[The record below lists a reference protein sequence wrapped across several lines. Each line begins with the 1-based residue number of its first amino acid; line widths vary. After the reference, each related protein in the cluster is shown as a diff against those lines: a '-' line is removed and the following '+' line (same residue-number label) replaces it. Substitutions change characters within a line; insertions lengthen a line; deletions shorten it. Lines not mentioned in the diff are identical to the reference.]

1 LAYFIFL
8 LSATKH
14 PAHLLLYSYGS
25 EIAHQRTT
33 ETPYKKGKTKMNTK
47 RNAKSTFAA
56 LCALTASV
64 APQLTRTVAI
74 GAVVAGSL
82 IATTQPAHAQL
93 GYGWYEMG
101 NNSQLAVMNGADARK
116 YADTL
121 AGTSAFQDRVN
132 KIAEILIKYG
142 TGNNRALQLAR
153 LICYNG
159 LGYFMKARIYWCSY
173 QSNRVYIYHKYYLP
187 FYADPA

>member
-1 LAYFIFL
+1 M
-8 LSATKH
+8 KH
-14 PAHLLLYSYGS
+14 
-25 EIAHQRTT
+25 Q
-33 ETPYKKGKTKMNTK
+33 NTK
-47 RNAKSTFAA
+47 RNAKSTLAA
-56 LCALTASV
+56 CCALATSL
-64 APQLTRTVAI
+64 APQLTKTLAV
-74 GAVVAGSL
+74 GAVVAGTLVSTS
-82 IATTQPAHAQL
+82 ASAHAQL
-93 GYGWYEMG
+93 NYGWYDLG
-101 NNSQLAVMNGADARK
+101 GNSQLAVMNGADARK

-142 TGNNRALQLAR
+142 MGNNRALQLAR